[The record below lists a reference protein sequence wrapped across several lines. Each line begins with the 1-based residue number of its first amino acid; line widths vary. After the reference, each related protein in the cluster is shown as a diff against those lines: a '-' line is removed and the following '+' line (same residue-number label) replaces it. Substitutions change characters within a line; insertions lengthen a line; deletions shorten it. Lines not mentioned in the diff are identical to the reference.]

1 MLIILYLRD
10 RKMSENNIPVFVKVE
25 EYKDVIDIMKVLKE
39 KVKEANVILGDI
51 NKLKNEEDAEL
62 ELWSKNLTDVNSKLE
77 FIDKLLFEP
86 KF

>member
-1 MLIILYLRD
+1 
-10 RKMSENNIPVFVKVE
+10 MSENNIPVFVKVE

>member
-1 MLIILYLRD
+1 MC
-10 RKMSENNIPVFVKVE
+10 ENNVPVFVKVE

-62 ELWSKNLTDVNSKLE
+62 GLWSKNLTEVNSKLD